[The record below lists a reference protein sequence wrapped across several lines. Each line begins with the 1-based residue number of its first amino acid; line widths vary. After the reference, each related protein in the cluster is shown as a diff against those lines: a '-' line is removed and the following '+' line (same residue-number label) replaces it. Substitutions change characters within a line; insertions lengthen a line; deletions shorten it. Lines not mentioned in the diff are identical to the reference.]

1 MTSQTGKPARTKPEG
16 GTPKPANPVIAVTM
30 SEPKSVRL
38 KAMLSR
44 PDGVSIEEISEAF
57 GWQPHSSRAAL
68 SGLRKQGHTIE
79 RDKVG
84 SVTVYRMV
92 GE

>member
-1 MTSQTGKPARTKPEG
+1 MSSERKMPTQLSLGQDLPTK
-16 GTPKPANPVIAVTM
+16 
-30 SEPKSVRL
+30 SEAASKTDLERKTARL